1 MNKNQL
7 KSAALGGI
15 ISNPVF
21 VLVLG
26 TCPTIAKSDTISNG
40 LGLGLATA
48 FVLICSNLFI
58 SLLRKVIPD
67 KVHLPA
73 YIVIIATF
81 VTVVQL
87 FVAKFLPDLNAS
99 IGSFIPLIVVN
110 CIILGRAEAFACK
123 NPPLLSLIDGASMGL
138 GFTAALV
145 IMGAIRQ
152 GLGAI
157 GLTIFQQTAG
167 GFIIFG
173 ILMATFNYAFA
184 LAAIAAVARYSAKE
198 VRNDFLASNR
208 RNNRGRDNRQYRP
221 RTLDRYL
228 PVLGRKP
235 QTRLRGRY
243 GSGGNVRTRA
253 CVDGKLSSLLLPAYP
268 ARNNLS
274 SNDSVYSHY
283 RCARSDSRYRA

>member
-1 MNKNQL
+1 MNKNQI

-184 LAAIAAVARYSAKE
+184 LAGDRRRRALFREGGAK
-198 VRNDFLASNR
+198 
-208 RNNRGRDNRQYRP
+208 
-221 RTLDRYL
+221 
-228 PVLGRKP
+228 
-235 QTRLRGRY
+235 
-243 GSGGNVRTRA
+243 
-253 CVDGKLSSLLLPAYP
+253 
-268 ARNNLS
+268 
-274 SNDSVYSHY
+274 
-283 RCARSDSRYRA
+283 

>member
-1 MNKNQL
+1 MNKNQP

-167 GFIIFG
+167 GIIVFG
-173 ILMATFNYAFA
+173 ILMATFYYAYTLAGDRRRRA
-184 LAAIAAVARYSAKE
+184 LFREGGAK
-198 VRNDFLASNR
+198 
-208 RNNRGRDNRQYRP
+208 
-221 RTLDRYL
+221 
-228 PVLGRKP
+228 
-235 QTRLRGRY
+235 
-243 GSGGNVRTRA
+243 
-253 CVDGKLSSLLLPAYP
+253 
-268 ARNNLS
+268 
-274 SNDSVYSHY
+274 
-283 RCARSDSRYRA
+283 

>member
-1 MNKNQL
+1 MNKKALQ
-7 KSAALGGI
+7 SAALGGI
-15 ISNPVF
+15 VSNPVF

-48 FVLICSNLFI
+48 FVLVCSNLFI

-167 GFIIFG
+167 GFIVFG
-173 ILMATFNYAFA
+173 VMMAVFNYVISLVGNSRSRA
-184 LAAIAAVARYSAKE
+184 LFGE
-198 VRNDFLASNR
+198 
-208 RNNRGRDNRQYRP
+208 
-221 RTLDRYL
+221 
-228 PVLGRKP
+228 
-235 QTRLRGRY
+235 
-243 GSGGNVRTRA
+243 GGE
-253 CVDGKLSSLLLPAYP
+253 K
-268 ARNNLS
+268 
-274 SNDSVYSHY
+274 
-283 RCARSDSRYRA
+283 

>member
-184 LAAIAAVARYSAKE
+184 LAGDRRRRVLFREGGAK
-198 VRNDFLASNR
+198 
-208 RNNRGRDNRQYRP
+208 
-221 RTLDRYL
+221 
-228 PVLGRKP
+228 
-235 QTRLRGRY
+235 
-243 GSGGNVRTRA
+243 
-253 CVDGKLSSLLLPAYP
+253 
-268 ARNNLS
+268 
-274 SNDSVYSHY
+274 
-283 RCARSDSRYRA
+283 

>member
-123 NPPLLSLIDGASMGL
+123 NSPLLSLIDGASMGL

-167 GFIIFG
+167 GFIVFG

-184 LAAIAAVARYSAKE
+184 LAGDRRRRALFREGGAK
-198 VRNDFLASNR
+198 
-208 RNNRGRDNRQYRP
+208 
-221 RTLDRYL
+221 
-228 PVLGRKP
+228 
-235 QTRLRGRY
+235 
-243 GSGGNVRTRA
+243 
-253 CVDGKLSSLLLPAYP
+253 
-268 ARNNLS
+268 
-274 SNDSVYSHY
+274 
-283 RCARSDSRYRA
+283 

>member
-184 LAAIAAVARYSAKE
+184 LASDRRRRALFREGGAK
-198 VRNDFLASNR
+198 
-208 RNNRGRDNRQYRP
+208 
-221 RTLDRYL
+221 
-228 PVLGRKP
+228 
-235 QTRLRGRY
+235 
-243 GSGGNVRTRA
+243 
-253 CVDGKLSSLLLPAYP
+253 
-268 ARNNLS
+268 
-274 SNDSVYSHY
+274 
-283 RCARSDSRYRA
+283 

>member
-7 KSAALGGI
+7 KSAAFGGI

-167 GFIIFG
+167 GFIVFG

-184 LAAIAAVARYSAKE
+184 LAGDRRRRALFREGGAK
-198 VRNDFLASNR
+198 
-208 RNNRGRDNRQYRP
+208 
-221 RTLDRYL
+221 
-228 PVLGRKP
+228 
-235 QTRLRGRY
+235 
-243 GSGGNVRTRA
+243 
-253 CVDGKLSSLLLPAYP
+253 
-268 ARNNLS
+268 
-274 SNDSVYSHY
+274 
-283 RCARSDSRYRA
+283 

>member
-167 GFIIFG
+167 GFIVFG
-173 ILMATFNYAFA
+173 ILMATFNYAFVLAGDRRRRA
-184 LAAIAAVARYSAKE
+184 LFREGGAK
-198 VRNDFLASNR
+198 
-208 RNNRGRDNRQYRP
+208 
-221 RTLDRYL
+221 
-228 PVLGRKP
+228 
-235 QTRLRGRY
+235 
-243 GSGGNVRTRA
+243 
-253 CVDGKLSSLLLPAYP
+253 
-268 ARNNLS
+268 
-274 SNDSVYSHY
+274 
-283 RCARSDSRYRA
+283 

>member
-7 KSAALGGI
+7 KSAELGGI
-15 ISNPVF
+15 ISNPVL

-173 ILMATFNYAFA
+173 ILMATFNYTFA
-184 LAAIAAVARYSAKE
+184 LAGDRRRRALFREGGAK
-198 VRNDFLASNR
+198 
-208 RNNRGRDNRQYRP
+208 
-221 RTLDRYL
+221 
-228 PVLGRKP
+228 
-235 QTRLRGRY
+235 
-243 GSGGNVRTRA
+243 
-253 CVDGKLSSLLLPAYP
+253 
-268 ARNNLS
+268 
-274 SNDSVYSHY
+274 
-283 RCARSDSRYRA
+283 